1 MSVSNVKKSTEKT
14 KMKIKT
20 HIIKE
25 NDEKINIPYNYD
37 EFEKEVLL
45 EKIKAKENQL
55 YDLQSKINTQQSKI
69 DAINKEL
76 DEKDLNILTLQ
87 QNYKKQIS
95 EIKELLGFKGDID
108 LLLEKNENSYEYM
121 FAKKIKEKTSE
132 NKRKDL
138 KIETLKEEIKK
149 LERDKEQLNILIEIK
164 KNNKTMLEIL
174 RTIDRQKRIKKE
186 DIQSKNEEEFT
197 TVDLI
202 KRNINLQKK
211 IVGIKKNS
219 KKCSNIIKNF
229 PYSFLTNEEMKN
241 DKMDEEQ
248 MKKEL
253 EKLKEREKN
262 ETDIILNKYL
272 TIEAQNKEEIIKGNE
287 LLFKIDDIYLE
298 KIKYYKDEL
307 IEIFKMIQNFINN
320 YYKSFDK
327 TCSLYLRKE
336 ECDKMVEKEFNNLN
350 LIKFPNL
357 FKELEKKNNNDNIK
371 QHVRNKKRLNNKIK
385 IMLKNLSDINHCENK
400 KINLGKSLNL
410 NDNLDYSV
418 NEIISH
424 KSELFSKIERKSE
437 EELKNSSKEELL
449 SYVLNFNHFI
459 DEYEE
464 FVNKYIFLKNKDID
478 KIFFDL
484 SKNKITNI
492 EKKTSNANNKI
503 KEIILKQNQ
512 SNIVLEA
519 SSKLI
524 TKLQNE
530 NLELSQ
536 RIRRSMSNSKNVISS
551 NKNTDRTPNNYDYL
565 KSVFT
570 NKKSRKGNYIITN
583 DIPVLSFNRR
593 YIKSKDKIYKIK

>member
-1 MSVSNVKKSTEKT
+1 MSVSNAKKSTAKV
-14 KMKIKT
+14 KIKT
-20 HIIKE
+20 NKIKE
-25 NDEKINIPYNYD
+25 NDEKMNIPYD

-45 EKIKAKENQL
+45 EKIKAKEHQI
-55 YDLQSKINTQQSKI
+55 YDLQSKIKTQQLKI

-76 DEKDLNILTLQ
+76 DEKDLNVLTLQ
-87 QNYKKQIS
+87 QNYKMQIS
-95 EIKELLGFKGDID
+95 EIKELFGFKGDID
-108 LLLEKNENSYEYM
+108 LLLEKKEDSYEYM
-121 FAKKIKEKTSE
+121 FTKKIKEKTSE

-138 KIETLKEEIKK
+138 KIEALEEEIKK

-164 KNNKTMLEIL
+164 KNNATMLEIL
-174 RTIDRQKRIKKE
+174 RSIDRQKKLKKE
-186 DIQSKNEEEFT
+186 DMQSKNEEEFT

-229 PYSFLTNEEMKN
+229 PYSFLVNNEEMKN
-241 DKMDEEQ
+241 DKMDEDQ

-272 TIEAQNKEEIIKGNE
+272 TIDAQNKEEIIKGND

-298 KIKYYKDEL
+298 KIKHYEDEL
-307 IEIFKMIQNFINN
+307 VQIFIMIQNFINS
-320 YYKSFDK
+320 YYKSFNN

-336 ECDKMVEKEFNNLN
+336 ECDKLVEKEIINLN
-350 LIKFPNL
+350 LMKFPYL
-357 FKELEKKNNNDNIK
+357 HKELEKNKNNDNINK
-371 QHVRNKKRLNNKIK
+371 NIRTKKRLNNKIK
-385 IMLKNLSDINHCENK
+385 IMLKNMSDINSHENK
-400 KINLGKSLNL
+400 KINLGRSLNF

-424 KSELFSKIERKSE
+424 KSELFSKVERKTI
-437 EELKNSSKEELL
+437 EELNNSSKEELL
-449 SYVLNFNHFI
+449 SYALNINHFI
-459 DEYEE
+459 NEYEK
-464 FVNKYIFLKNKDID
+464 FINKYIFLKNKDID
-478 KIFFDL
+478 KIFLDL
-484 SKNKITNI
+484 SKNQIKNI
-492 EKKTSNANNKI
+492 EQRTSNANNKI

-530 NLELSQ
+530 NLQLSQ
-536 RIRRSMSNSKNVISS
+536 RIRRSMSNSKNVISA

-565 KSVFT
+565 KNVFT
-570 NKKSRKGNYIITN
+570 NRKSRKGNYIITN
-583 DIPVLSFNRR
+583 DIPALSFNRR
-593 YIKSKDKIYKIK
+593 YITGKDKIYKIK